1 MTQADRVFSTPPTSS
16 SVSQE
21 AADVPSRR
29 RFLSQATGV
38 AAGSAVLALATIP
51 PAPAAIA
58 PAVSPDPVF
67 GLIEAHRSA
76 SRILMSA
83 VDEKQRRGQV
93 LLAEG
98 IGLHPFFVAVDFRG
112 SPIVLYS
119 HAHIDA
125 CPDLDRPDQAHA
137 GLDVAI
143 SRHSAIVGDIDRVV
157 GEASDVVDERFDAL
171 VSTAPTSAS
180 GLRALLSYILRD
192 DDAPTTIDLS
202 EDIDKLEALLHSIE
216 GALDQIAP
224 VGARETI

>member
-1 MTQADRVFSTPPTSS
+1 MP
-16 SVSQE
+16 E
-21 AADVPSRR
+21 ATLNHTTAPSRR
-29 RFLSQATGV
+29 RFISRAAGV
-38 AAGSAVLALATIP
+38 AAGGTVLALS
-51 PAPAAIA
+51 AIA
-58 PAVSPDPVF
+58 PASSATAPAASPDPVF

-76 SRILMSA
+76 SRILMSV
-83 VDEKQRRGQV
+83 VDEKHRRAQT

-112 SPIVLYS
+112 APTIFYT
-119 HAHIDA
+119 HTQIDA
-125 CPDLDRPDQAHA
+125 CPDLERPDQAHA

-143 SRHSAIVGDIDRVV
+143 SRHSAIVGDIDSVIAD
-157 GEASDVVDERFDAL
+157 ASDVVDERFDAL

-202 EDIDKLEALLHSIE
+202 EDIDKLEALLNSIE